1 MFENC
6 STIKRF
12 FLEIIRFLLYVTF
25 IQTQSFS
32 LSKKKKILLCLQLCI
47 TKSFKLNCRR
57 IEKIGPLKYL
67 SYLLKL
73 SKEEKRLFQLPP
85 TFYPPLSPQLSS
97 SVCLSHFDRGNS
109 FGG

>member
-32 LSKKKKILLCLQLCI
+32 LSKKKKNPIMLTIVHYQKLQI
-47 TKSFKLNCRR
+47 KLQEN
-57 IEKIGPLKYL
+57 
-67 SYLLKL
+67 
-73 SKEEKRLFQLPP
+73 
-85 TFYPPLSPQLSS
+85 
-97 SVCLSHFDRGNS
+97 
-109 FGG
+109 